1 MKTHSRTPQQRDRRF
16 ARVRRLT
23 RTVFIGSGVASTVM
37 VGFIASRAAPT
48 VSIAPKATTTTTVP
62 PASTTTT
69 DPSGATTTVPK
80 STTTT
85 IYTPPTTVPVTTT
98 TVCYTKPS
106 GGTTCS

>member
-23 RTVFIGSGVASTVM
+23 RTVFISSGVASTVM

-48 VSIAPKATTTTTVP
+48 VGIPAKATTTTTVP
-62 PASTTTT
+62 RTSTTTTSRATTTT
-69 DPSGATTTVPK
+69 DPSGG
-80 STTTT
+80 TTTT